1 MYSDPD
7 SGCLVDSMVNIKVSK
22 LMVRL
27 RVWSDSMISLMVWS
41 FSKYDSRSTMIVWTW
56 RSRCW
61 CWWSAWETVQG
72 LWGWCVSLPRPAQVE
87 GKVYRVSMQAI
98 QKGIQGGGGKINS
111 QWRGPSVLET
121 ELSKVTD
128 AYEDPLLL
136 IFKVE
141 KHTQISGEEKQNWR
155 KKNTMNQIMRYEF
168 DKEISIHCY

>member
-41 FSKYDSRSTMIVWTW
+41 FSKYDSRSTMIVWRW

-87 GKVYRVSMQAI
+87 GKVYRVSMQGI

-141 KHTQISGEEKQNWR
+141 THTDFWRRKTELKEEKH
-155 KKNTMNQIMRYEF
+155 YESNHA
-168 DKEISIHCY
+168 IWIW